1 MDAGMGNADGAI
13 RSGHARSC
21 AHLAT
26 SLTDED
32 ATLSR
37 RQWREKHEPVVRYNR
52 RIFDLDRSFV
62 FPFALGTFL
71 ASAGWTRGGGM
82 VAPEVSAWV
91 VGGFCALAVVS
102 LIIDT
107 ARRNVAVWTA
117 AFAATT
123 SVLAAIVVL
132 GRNQGM
138 LTASITAM
146 LVMNGVCVIV
156 GCVAIIVAIRRRRLG
171 EPQR

>member
-1 MDAGMGNADGAI
+1 
-13 RSGHARSC
+13 
-21 AHLAT
+21 
-26 SLTDED
+26 LTDED

-62 FPFALGTFL
+62 LPFALGTFL

-91 VGGFCALAVVS
+91 VAGFCALAVVA
-102 LIIDT
+102 LVVDT
-107 ARRNVAVWTA
+107 ARRIVAVWTA

-123 SVLAAIVVL
+123 SVLAATVVL
-132 GRNQGM
+132 GRNQGVV
-138 LTASITAM
+138 TASITAM
-146 LVMNGVCVIV
+146 LLTNGVGVLV
-156 GCVAIIVAIRRRRLG
+156 GCLAIALAVRRRRLG
-171 EPQR
+171 DTQPRRGVEPRRG